1 MALLWIVHELSCL
14 NSPPRQLIIMRK
26 CPAILRNGTLQLVSL
41 ILINWIVISPCSF
54 WTTGTRNDKA
64 KSRLLS
70 ASFTGC
76 NYSISTWSSRVFSV
90 RDLTQLKRGSWENTK
105 FLEGIRDS
113 TIARVASLAEVL
125 VCGPEENLYSRFG
138 VRWQKLGKRDQ
149 DPAPSLPDPVLIK
162 RQPG

>member
-1 MALLWIVHELSCL
+1 MSSHSAQWDTAIGFPNTYQL
-14 NSPPRQLIIMRK
+14 NSDFTMQ
-26 CPAILRNGTLQLVSL
+26 V
-41 ILINWIVISPCSF
+41 

-76 NYSISTWSSRVFSV
+76 NYSISRWSSRVFSV

-138 VRWQKLGKRDQ
+138 VRWQKLEWGIRT
-149 DPAPSLPDPVLIK
+149 PLPLFQTLYWSKDNRGRNSFIPE
-162 RQPG
+162 R